1 MKTIALISPSS
12 PTQDLT
18 PENLARLKTIF
29 EDMGYQMRLGN
40 HALDSNR
47 HLAGTDAD
55 RAADVMWAFTDDT
68 VDVVMSVRGGS
79 GSGRILDQ
87 LDYDLLSRHKKPFW
101 TLSDGTALQTALYT
115 KAGISGYSGIIGLYF
130 LESDTQALVAEAQRI
145 LNGSMPHI
153 PVGKVICPGRAKGV
167 CIGGN
172 LSVLTGLIGTPYLPD
187 MTGKILLLEDVNE
200 PPFRL
205 ERMLA
210 QWRLSGLLDQ
220 VAGVVLGHFG
230 DQTDKYGGTPQDV
243 LNDYFGDFSRPVV
256 QVDYGHG
263 SHTVLMPVGRPVIVD
278 TENETV
284 TEVK

>member
-1 MKTIALISPSS
+1 MKKIALISQSS
-12 PTQDLT
+12 PTQALT
-18 PENLARLKTIF
+18 PENLKRLKTLF
-29 EDMGYQMRLGN
+29 DGMGYQLHLGS
-40 HALDSNR
+40 HALDNNR

-55 RAADVMWAFTDDT
+55 RAADVMQAFTDDT

-79 GSGRILDQ
+79 GSQRILDR
-87 LDYDLLSRHKKPFW
+87 LDYDLLRRHKKPFW

-130 LESDTQALVAEAQRI
+130 LEPDMQALVAEAERL
-145 LNGSMPHI
+145 LNGAAPRI
-153 PVGKVICPGRAKGV
+153 PIEKVIRPGRAEGI

-205 ERMLA
+205 ERMFA

-220 VAGVVLGHFG
+220 VAGVILGHFG

-256 QVDYGHG
+256 HVDYGHG
-263 SHTVLMPVGRPVIVD
+263 AHTVLVPVGRTLILD
-278 TENETV
+278 TQKSHIE
-284 TEVK
+284 EVK